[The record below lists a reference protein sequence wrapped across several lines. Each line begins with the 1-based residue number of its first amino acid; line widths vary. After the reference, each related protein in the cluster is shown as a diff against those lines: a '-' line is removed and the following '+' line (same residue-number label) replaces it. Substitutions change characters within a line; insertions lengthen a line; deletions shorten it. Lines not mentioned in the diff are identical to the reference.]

1 MHLVFSSLHGKLN
14 IGKEYTTMK
23 RGGLEAAR
31 VVVLTANITLQR
43 GGIWNLGFKHHGKKL
58 KSWQRLTYNG
68 PPR

>member
-31 VVVLTANITLQR
+31 VVVLTANITLRR
-43 GGIWNLGFKHHGKKL
+43 GGIWISAFKQTGKISNLTEEF
-58 KSWQRLTYNG
+58 
-68 PPR
+68 